1 MVRFKQ
7 SVTRSLRTSK
17 LARVKSKTLTQGT
30 AKKRLAAVIAGLS
43 ASATPARREHY
54 KVYGLCL
61 DGFTSIED
69 AAAGVLAGHKGTLRL
84 QDLTSLSDDA
94 AEFLS
99 HHEGHLHLWALR
111 DISDRGL
118 LTMAGRARSISWPGA
133 LTKRLKK
140 LLSDPKDKA
149 EAPREWVDQRI
160 VLAHPGQ
167 KAFWRTQSY
176 LSKHKGI
183 PTSLFKWFTTLL
195 PEAHLREVDLGYYK
209 VQEMTEVAAGLLVA
223 HRAFF
228 EDVRS
233 SGTRK
238 KGQQRATKKAGDLKA
253 LGTVA
258 ARAGV
263 SAEDAL
269 EKHRRIAELAATG
282 NLPLV
287 AEMLTSGDG
296 SWLHETLLAGVEIS
310 KEGRLV
316 PGEPLRRLGRAYIKT
331 QYKFSNEREQA
342 ALARLFGEAVGVLAL
357 TRASVSHQRGG
368 AVRMEKL
375 KSVAILPDTFA
386 MLVEHVLRA
395 YPALRPWNIPVTGAS
410 LVTGAAEIL
419 ARYRG
424 DLDLGDLEQLAS
436 DEAKAL
442 AKHHGELNLDGLTQ
456 VTDDVA
462 MALAQHRGTVS
473 IRGVKSLSSSPGYI
487 ALAKTLVRASQEEEV
502 LYLDALESLSAEV
515 AAVLSR
521 FSGRL
526 VLASINNLPEE
537 SAAALGRHKGIL
549 EIGGLAAL
557 STVAARAIADHK
569 GELDFAPVTSTF
581 LSGGSNGVTLS
592 DATAEALS
600 RHVGVLGLNIV
611 SRMSGLAAAALSAH
625 KGSISLSGLVGV
637 SDDVAKHLSKHKGG
651 LDLSGLE
658 KVSETVAEFLAA
670 YDDELL
676 LSPKAQAAVLRARK
690 KLDRTS
696 TQRVDAAT
704 GRHRRLVEKSA
715 PKQQTGKSGKKMET
729 VLANPKTGRM
739 GK

>member
-1 MVRFKQ
+1 VVRYTE
-7 SVTRSLRTSK
+7 SVTRNLRTFK
-17 LARVKSKTLTQGT
+17 LARVKSKILTQGT

-84 QDLTSLSDDA
+84 QDLTSLSDVA

-99 HHEGHLHLWALR
+99 QHEGHVHLWSLR

-140 LLSDPKDKA
+140 LLSDPQDKA

-167 KAFWRTQSY
+167 KAVWRTQSF

-238 KGQQRATKKAGDLKA
+238 KGQQRATRKAGDLKA

-258 ARAGV
+258 AQAGV

-269 EKHRRIAELAATG
+269 QKHRRIAELAATG

-316 PGEPLRRLGRAYIKT
+316 PGEPLRRLGRAYIKAK
-331 QYKFSNEREQA
+331 YKFSNEREQA

-357 TRASVSHQRGG
+357 TRASVSPQRGG

-375 KSVAILPDTFA
+375 KSVAILPDTFS
-386 MLVEHVLRA
+386 MLVEHVFRA
-395 YPALRPWNIPVTGAS
+395 YPALRPCMSDSRASSFLAGLNS
-410 LVTGAAEIL
+410 LVTGAAGIL

-424 DLDLGDLEQLAS
+424 DLDLQGLEQLAL

-442 AKHHGELNLDGLTQ
+442 AKHQGELNLDGLTQ

-462 MALAQHRGTVS
+462 MALAQHRGRLT
-473 IRGVKSLSSSPGYI
+473 IRGVKSLSSSPGHI
-487 ALAKTLVRASQEEEV
+487 ALTKALVRDSQAEEI
-502 LYLDALESLSAEV
+502 LFLDALESLSAEV

-521 FSGRL
+521 FPGCL
-526 VLASINNLPEE
+526 VFASINKLPEE

-549 EIGGLAAL
+549 QIGGLASL
-557 STVAARAIADHK
+557 SVVAARAIAGHK

-581 LSGGSNGVTLS
+581 ASGGSNGVTLS
-592 DATAEALS
+592 DGVAEALS
-600 RHVGVLGLNIV
+600 RHVGVLGLNSV
-611 SRMSGLAAAALSAH
+611 SRMSGKAAAALSAH

-637 SDDVAKHLSKHKGG
+637 REDVAKQLSKHKGG

-676 LSPKAQAAVLRARK
+676 LSPKVQAAVLRARK
-690 KLDRTS
+690 KLERTS
-696 TQRVDAAT
+696 VKRVDAAG
-704 GRHRRLVEKSA
+704 GRHRR
-715 PKQQTGKSGKKMET
+715 PGK
-729 VLANPKTGRM
+729 
-739 GK
+739 